1 MKEKIS
7 YGKLGIAAM
16 HRAKNDAIKIAAEHN
31 LKMPVWKDGKIVY
44 LDAKERL
51 KEIHST
57 E

>member
-7 YGKLGIAAM
+7 YGKLGIGAM
-16 HRAKNDAIKIAAEHN
+16 HRARDEAIKIAAEHN

-51 KEIHST
+51 KEIPSS
-57 E
+57 